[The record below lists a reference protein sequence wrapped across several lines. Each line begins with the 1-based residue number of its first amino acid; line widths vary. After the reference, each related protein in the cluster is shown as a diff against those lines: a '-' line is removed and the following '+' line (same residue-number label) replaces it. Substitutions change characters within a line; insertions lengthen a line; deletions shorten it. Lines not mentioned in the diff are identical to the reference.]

1 MSSTLDFILKLTD
14 MLTPAMRSAAGVSDS
29 AAARIQGNMDRITGR
44 SRTMNASLN
53 EMRQRLEAVNN
64 VRFGT
69 RLVSEFNA
77 ATREAQRL
85 ERQIASLE
93 NKGKGGGGNGG
104 VFGGMLKA
112 NLVTGMIG
120 KGMGMVANFA
130 GDVASTTME
139 SLGTKS
145 ALNATTKGQGAQA
158 FGMTSAIS
166 NKYGLNLEANLE
178 GVKTLT
184 GGLMS
189 LNMPLEKQMKIFEG
203 VASGAAALKLSSE
216 QTKGAMLALGQ
227 MASKGTV
234 SAEELRGQ
242 LGERIPGAFGIAAQ
256 AMGVTE
262 AKLNSMLQ
270 KGEIAAS
277 DFLPKF
283 AAQMEKS
290 FGAQALANA
299 NGPHAI
305 VERFNNAMFSVKT
318 TIGEGL
324 MPIVTPLIE
333 KFTVLANMVI
343 PYISA
348 GIQQIVNWVSGINT
362 GSETWTTWMTLI
374 GNHAMNIWNLVRSV
388 FMNVW
393 NIVSGVVQW
402 LAKSELIQD
411 IAWLIGKAFEG
422 ISWVVMKIGD
432 GLEWIWENVL
442 KPILDG
448 IEWVYKSVKNSLG
461 FGGKATVEQKV
472 TVGGKVTTAAPTV
485 PGGVTPNTFAATGAT
500 VSGGLDAGKTK
511 SESINNGGQRSIV
524 INIGKQIEKMEISVL
539 DAKQGA
545 NEIEQMVREAMR
557 RVLYNLNGV
566 ATS

>member
-1 MSSTLDFILKLTD
+1 
-14 MLTPAMRSAAGVSDS
+14 MLTPAMRSAAGVSDG

-53 EMRQRLEAVNN
+53 EMRERLQAVNN

-85 ERQIASLE
+85 ERQISSLE
-93 NKGKGGGGNGG
+93 NKGRSAGGGSGGG

-112 NLVTGMIG
+112 NIVTSMLGRGLGM
-120 KGMGMVANFA
+120 ASNFA

-139 SLGTKS
+139 SMGTKS

-158 FGMTSAIS
+158 FGMTAAIS
-166 NKYGLNLEANLE
+166 DKYGLNLQANLE

-203 VASGAAALKLSSE
+203 VAGGAAALKLSSE

-362 GSETWTTWMTLI
+362 GSETWTTWMGII
-374 GNHAMNIWNLVRSV
+374 GGHVYSVWNGVKSILG
-388 FMNVW
+388 NVW
-393 NIVSGVVQW
+393 NIVSGVFKW
-402 LAKSELIQD
+402 LANSELIQD
-411 IAWLIGKAFEG
+411 IAWLIGKAFDFL
-422 ISWVVMKIGD
+422 WQVVGKVGD
-432 GLEWIWENVL
+432 ALEWIWNNIL
-442 KPILDG
+442 KPILNA
-448 IEWVYKSVKNSLG
+448 IETVYKFTKNLLG
-461 FGGKATVEQKV
+461 FGGKTTVEQKV
-472 TVGGKVTTAAPTV
+472 AVSGKVTPAASTTPA
-485 PGGVTPNTFAATGAT
+485 GVTPNTFAAGTT
-500 VSGGLDAGKTK
+500 VAGGLDAGKTK

-539 DAKQGA
+539 DAKEGV
-545 NEIEQMVREAMR
+545 NEIEAMVREAMR

>member
-1 MSSTLDFILKLTD
+1 

-448 IEWVYKSVKNSLG
+448 IEWVYKSVKNLLG

-485 PGGVTPNTFAATGAT
+485 PGGVTPNTFAATGET
-500 VSGGLDAGKTK
+500 INGGLDAGKTK

-524 INIGKQIEKMEISVL
+524 INIGKQIEKMEISVM

-545 NEIEQMVREAMR
+545 NEIEAMVREAMR